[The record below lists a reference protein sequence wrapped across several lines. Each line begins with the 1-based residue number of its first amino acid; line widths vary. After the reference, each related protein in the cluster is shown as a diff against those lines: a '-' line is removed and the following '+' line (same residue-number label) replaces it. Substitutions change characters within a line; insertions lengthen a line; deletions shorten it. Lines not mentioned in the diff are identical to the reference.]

1 MLSFV
6 CMNLPIPFYSHGCL
20 KRTYSILHSS
30 WLQHKFRLLPLC
42 TLHMP
47 SAVMTHSCINSFV
60 LMPVGL
66 LNMRSGMWAC
76 VFHNGN
82 LGCEG
87 WDAHC
92 RYVLLL
98 QQCACIFMCHIYVF
112 LLDSLMCQGLTFFF
126 FFLLYVLFM
135 CHMCSLRIQSFYVH
149 LKFAL
154 LGCTHC
160 NFSILCSRI

>member
-42 TLHMP
+42 TLRMP
-47 SAVMTHSCINSFV
+47 STVMTHSCINSFV

-66 LNMRSGMWAC
+66 LNTRSGMWAR

-82 LGCEG
+82 LFCEG
-87 WDAHC
+87 WDARC
-92 RYVLLL
+92 CYVLLL
-98 QQCACIFMCHIYVF
+98 QHRACIFMCHIYVF
-112 LLDSLMCQGLTFFF
+112 MLDILMCRGLTF
-126 FFLLYVLFM
+126 LLYILFM
-135 CHMCSLRIQSFYVH
+135 CHMCSLHIQCFYAH
-149 LKFAL
+149 LEFAL
-154 LGCTHC
+154 LGCACC
-160 NFSILCSRI
+160 NFSILCSRILSF